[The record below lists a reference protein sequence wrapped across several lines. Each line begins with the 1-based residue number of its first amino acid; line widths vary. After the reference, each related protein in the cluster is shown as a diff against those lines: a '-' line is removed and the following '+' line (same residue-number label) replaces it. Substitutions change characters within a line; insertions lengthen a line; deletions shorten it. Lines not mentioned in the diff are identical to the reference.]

1 MKIQALFISD
11 VHLGS
16 KGSND
21 KELLSILKKYNPK
34 HLFIVGDFID
44 GWLLKKRMFWPQSH
58 TNVVQK
64 ILKMSKKGTKVIL
77 VTGNHD
83 EFLREYTNETLGNIE
98 IVDEYF
104 YNDYFIVHGDKYDG
118 IVNLHW
124 LGKLGGR
131 GYELAIQMDR
141 FLKKLGFRVS
151 LSKFLKTKVKEA
163 VSFITRF
170 ETELIRQAKERRAKG
185 VICGHIHKPCDKI
198 IDEIRYLN
206 CGDWI
211 ENNSYILHTEQDH
224 FQLCFQS
231 DSL

>member
-16 KGSND
+16 KGCND
-21 KELLSILKKYNPK
+21 TDLLKVLKKYSPK
-34 HLFIVGDFID
+34 YLFIVGDFVD
-44 GWLLKKRMFWPQSH
+44 GWLLKRRIFWPQTH

-64 ILKMSKKGTKVIL
+64 ILKMSKKGTNVIL

-83 EFLREYTNETLGNIE
+83 EFLREYSNESLGNIQ
-98 IVDEYF
+98 IVDEYSYEKF
-104 YNDYFIVHGDKYDG
+104 FIVHGDKYDG

-124 LGKLGGR
+124 LGKLGGT
-131 GYELAIQMDR
+131 GYELAIELDR
-141 FLKKLGFRVS
+141 TLKKLGFRVS
-151 LSKFLKTKVKEA
+151 LSNFLKTKVKEA

-170 ETELIRQAKERRAKG
+170 ESELVRQAKLRQMEG

-198 IDEIRYLN
+198 VDGIRYLN

-211 ENNSYILHTEQDH
+211 ENNSFIIQTLENE
-224 FQLCFQS
+224 FKLCYQNE
-231 DSL
+231 

>member
-16 KGSND
+16 KGCND
-21 KELLSILKKYNPK
+21 TDLLKVLKKYSPK
-34 HLFIVGDFID
+34 YLFIVGDFVD
-44 GWLLKKRMFWPQSH
+44 GWLLKRRIFWPQTH

-64 ILKMSKKGTKVIL
+64 VLKMSKKGTNVIL

-83 EFLREYTNETLGNIE
+83 EFLREYSNESLGNIQ
-98 IVDEYF
+98 IVDEYSYEKF
-104 YNDYFIVHGDKYDG
+104 FIVHGDKYDG

-124 LGKLGGR
+124 LGKLGGT
-131 GYELAIQMDR
+131 GYELAIELDR
-141 FLKKLGFRVS
+141 TLKKLGFRVS
-151 LSKFLKTKVKEA
+151 LSNFLKTKVKEA

-170 ETELIRQAKERRAKG
+170 ESELVRQAKLRQMEG

-198 IDEIRYLN
+198 VDGIRYLN

-211 ENNSYILHTEQDH
+211 ENNSFIIQTLENE
-224 FQLCFQS
+224 FKLCYQNE
-231 DSL
+231 